1 MAAPAAEPQD
11 STGVIPVPISL
22 LVLPCFSWKES
33 CMCGQRGP
41 RDGLVA
47 GLRRIGMTCFV
58 HLCHRELIFCNFT
71 VLGVKRS
78 VSLQSPASIIITK
91 ILSGYVERVYFTAQA
106 GCLNSL
112 ETLCWD
118 ATYWTVRCTLLNCS
132 KQNKAPNWEHYQQSS
147 VELPST

>member
-1 MAAPAAEPQD
+1 
-11 STGVIPVPISL
+11 
-22 LVLPCFSWKES
+22 
-33 CMCGQRGP
+33 MCGQRGP

-112 ETLCWD
+112 ETLC
-118 ATYWTVRCTLLNCS
+118 
-132 KQNKAPNWEHYQQSS
+132 
-147 VELPST
+147 

>member
-58 HLCHRELIFCNFT
+58 HLCHRELFFCNFT

-78 VSLQSPASIIITK
+78 VSLQSPASIIILKFFLDMWKGST
-91 ILSGYVERVYFTAQA
+91 LQLRQA
-106 GCLNSL
+106 ALIVL
-112 ETLCWD
+112 KPFAEMQPTEQFD
-118 ATYWTVRCTLLNCS
+118 A
-132 KQNKAPNWEHYQQSS
+132 
-147 VELPST
+147 PS